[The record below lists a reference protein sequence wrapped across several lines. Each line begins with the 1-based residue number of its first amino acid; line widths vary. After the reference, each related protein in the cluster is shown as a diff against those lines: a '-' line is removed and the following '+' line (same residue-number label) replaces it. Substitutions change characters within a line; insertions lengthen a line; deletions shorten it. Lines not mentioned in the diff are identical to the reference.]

1 MFCQTCGKK
10 QDGDCECG
18 ERSRSRERNGKDGK
32 VLGLVEEAGGLEE
45 LLEKAA
51 QRNRQHMKEENKK
64 LLSEFLEES
73 QKKSKAMVDE
83 LGKELRSEMS
93 KEIGKLR
100 ADVLNNAP
108 PHASAAAA
116 RVVPSPTRTRS
127 VGSRPSFTPKEVYVQ
142 GFFDWSTGVGAIDE
156 GQVEE
161 LVAKLLSSTPQDL
174 KDKFRVDDKYKSSC
188 RRVTFVSESGGE
200 ACWKLRE
207 KILEAIE
214 RDDIKQGGK
223 VLKVRVQNSPDDQV
237 KRAHYWRA
245 VDALRGFAKE
255 DVDFILVPKSYG
267 IHEAHGVELMGSLS
281 EAGFTWDEAIVK
293 QALPS
298 INFIALKKATLNTRR
313 QR

>member
-1 MFCQTCGKK
+1 M
-10 QDGDCECG
+10 
-18 ERSRSRERNGKDGK
+18 ERTGKDGK

-127 VGSRPSFTPKEVYVQ
+127 VGSRPSFTPKEVTCKVFSIGQ
-142 GFFDWSTGVGAIDE
+142 QVLEPLMKVKLRNWS
-156 GQVEE
+156 
-161 LVAKLLSSTPQDL
+161 
-174 KDKFRVDDKYKSSC
+174 RSSC
-188 RRVTFVSESGGE
+188 QL
-200 ACWKLRE
+200 LRN
-207 KILEAIE
+207 I
-214 RDDIKQGGK
+214 
-223 VLKVRVQNSPDDQV
+223 
-237 KRAHYWRA
+237 
-245 VDALRGFAKE
+245 
-255 DVDFILVPKSYG
+255 
-267 IHEAHGVELMGSLS
+267 
-281 EAGFTWDEAIVK
+281 
-293 QALPS
+293 
-298 INFIALKKATLNTRR
+298 
-313 QR
+313 